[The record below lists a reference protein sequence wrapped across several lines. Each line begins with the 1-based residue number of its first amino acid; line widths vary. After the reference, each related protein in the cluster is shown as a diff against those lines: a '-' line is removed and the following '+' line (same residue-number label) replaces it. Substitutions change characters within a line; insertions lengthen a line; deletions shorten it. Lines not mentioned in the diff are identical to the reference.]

1 MNTLT
6 APVEN
11 TAPLLDVQGLKTHF
25 PIRRGVI
32 PRTRGY
38 VHAVDGVSF
47 SIKTGE
53 TLGLVGE
60 SGSGKSTLGK
70 SILRLIEPTAGT
82 IKIHGQDIT
91 HLSKA
96 RMFPYRREM
105 QMVFQDPYSS
115 LNPRIPVGRIV
126 AETLQVHGIASGK
139 KADEIVRELF
149 SRVGLRAAQTRLY
162 ANEFSGGQRQR
173 IGIARALAL
182 NPSLIFADEPVSAL
196 DVSVQAQVIN
206 LFMDLQEEFQLSYLF
221 VAHDLAVVAQVCHRI
236 AVMYLGRIVELAE
249 RTELFRNPQHPY
261 TEALLS
267 AVPVPDPRATR
278 AQQTIVQ
285 GDIPSPSN
293 PPSGCHFHTRCP
305 YAEARCRVET
315 PPLVEL
321 SPGHWAACHLRPP
334 SPRPG
339 A

>member
-126 AETLQVHGIASGK
+126 AETLQVHGIASSK

-196 DVSVQAQVIN
+196 DVSIQAQVLN
-206 LFMDLQEEFQLSYLF
+206 LLRDLQQRLNLTYSAETNRWSAAAPLRSGAWNY
-221 VAHDLAVVAQVCHRI
+221 VVSSQDERGSLQVP
-236 AVMYLGRIVELAE
+236 GRI
-249 RTELFRNPQHPY
+249 N
-261 TEALLS
+261 
-267 AVPVPDPRATR
+267 VP
-278 AQQTIVQ
+278 
-285 GDIPSPSN
+285 
-293 PPSGCHFHTRCP
+293 
-305 YAEARCRVET
+305 
-315 PPLVEL
+315 
-321 SPGHWAACHLRPP
+321 
-334 SPRPG
+334 
-339 A
+339 

>member
-149 SRVGLRAAQTRLY
+149 SRVGLRAAQLIGDGLYGVDLKETSDGIFVVEVNDNPNIDHGVEDRGEKDQVWIELTRWFIDRL
-162 ANEFSGGQRQR
+162 
-173 IGIARALAL
+173 
-182 NPSLIFADEPVSAL
+182 
-196 DVSVQAQVIN
+196 
-206 LFMDLQEEFQLSYLF
+206 
-221 VAHDLAVVAQVCHRI
+221 
-236 AVMYLGRIVELAE
+236 
-249 RTELFRNPQHPY
+249 
-261 TEALLS
+261 EA
-267 AVPVPDPRATR
+267 
-278 AQQTIVQ
+278 
-285 GDIPSPSN
+285 
-293 PPSGCHFHTRCP
+293 
-305 YAEARCRVET
+305 
-315 PPLVEL
+315 
-321 SPGHWAACHLRPP
+321 
-334 SPRPG
+334 
-339 A
+339 